1 MTEPIS
7 FDPYLGWVDTTDPDN
22 IPQDVRTINAADLL
36 RYENLGIAVADRVT
50 DLIAADEAL
59 QDSVDALDTRTDSL
73 EADMTTVEAGL
84 AAIYPELLPIRKSAD
99 QTRTATTTLADDS
112 ALTRAFEANDVVEVE
127 ALLWVTSPMSADI
140 KLQLAVPAGST
151 GIWGAATGFGTG
163 AGTTDGFGKNAAFS
177 VSPTNSDVTLG
188 TTGSL
193 QVICLR
199 GVIALGGT
207 AGSITVRWAQG
218 TSDAGDTVVKQNSL
232 LKTRIIS

>member
-22 IPQDVRTINAADLL
+22 IPQDVRTINASDLL

-59 QDSVDALDTRTDSL
+59 QDSVDDLNTQIESL
-73 EADMTTVEAGL
+73 PV
-84 AAIYPELLPIRKSAD
+84 RKSAD

-112 ALTRAFEANDVVEVE
+112 VLTRSFAANTVVEVE
-127 ALLWVTSPMSADI
+127 ALLWVVSPLGADI
-140 KLQLAVPAGST
+140 KLQLGVPADAT
-151 GIWGAATGFGTG
+151 GVWGAAAGFGSG
-163 AGTTDGFGKNAAFS
+163 AGTSEGFTKHNAYN
-177 VSPTNSDVTLG
+177 VSPSNGDVILG

-193 QVICLR
+193 QVISLR
-199 GVIALGGT
+199 GVIALGVT
-207 AGSITVRWAQG
+207 AGAITVRWAQG
-218 TSDAGDTVVKQNSL
+218 TSDAGDTIVKQNSL